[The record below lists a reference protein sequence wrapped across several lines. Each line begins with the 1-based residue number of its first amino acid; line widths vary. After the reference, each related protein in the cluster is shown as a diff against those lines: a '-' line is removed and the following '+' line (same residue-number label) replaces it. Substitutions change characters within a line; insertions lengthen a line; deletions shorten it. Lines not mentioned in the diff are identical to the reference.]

1 MVVNNKSGLI
11 PLNKAVLVR
20 LYSPEFDKFKSS
32 GLVIPDQIL
41 ERSMMI
47 DQMAVVVAIG
57 CGCWLGEPEMRAK
70 IGDVVMIARMS
81 GVHARGTLDEQ
92 IYRVVNDNDIFLRI
106 ALPVGKEVNEDG
118 EIVDAGEK

>member
-1 MVVNNKSGLI
+1 M
-11 PLNKAVLVR
+11 VR
-20 LYSPEFDKFKSS
+20 LDWV
-32 GLVIPDQIL
+32 GLL
-41 ERSMMI
+41 ER
-47 DQMAVVVAIG
+47 G
-57 CGCWLGEPEMRAK
+57 GEPEMRAK

-92 IYRVVNDNDIFLRI
+92 VYRVVNDNDIFLRI